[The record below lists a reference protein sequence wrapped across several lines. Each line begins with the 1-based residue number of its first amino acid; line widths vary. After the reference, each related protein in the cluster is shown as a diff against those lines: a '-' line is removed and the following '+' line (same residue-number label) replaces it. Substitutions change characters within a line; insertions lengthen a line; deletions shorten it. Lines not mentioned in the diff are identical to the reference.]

1 MPYNPQNP
9 YHLTTMELR
18 DNLAQVLDKV
28 RFQSQR
34 FLIHRRNTP
43 MAALVMVHDLA
54 RVEELDVKSLKRKQ
68 LEMKMALEAWERAKR
83 EGEAQRQDGQP
94 PPNGRGRTLIVP

>member
-1 MPYNPQNP
+1 MPYDPQNP

-18 DNLAQVLDKV
+18 DNLAVMLDKV

-34 FLIHRRNTP
+34 YLIHRRNTP

-68 LEMKMALEAWERAKR
+68 LEMEIALEAWERAKH

-94 PPNGRGRTLIVP
+94 SPYEGRPTLIVP